1 MIYFSNSERVSTKFI
16 YFTDSLSFGGLKIE
30 KNLSMYFTLFIYNT
44 TNNLPATNIS

>member
-30 KNLSMYFTLFIYNT
+30 KKSFYVFYIIY
-44 TNNLPATNIS
+44 LQYYK